1 MFLFNDKKMRRGG
14 WVGEMKKLPFQGKN
28 RRQFIAAQSH
38 AATHLMQGITLYLL
52 LGPAGMGGQWVHEPK
67 NSNIEAR
74 ISKQI
79 QISNDQNSKRCS
91 RNKIVSVIGKFGFR
105 DCFGFRVSNFGF
117 NQ

>member
-1 MFLFNDKKMRRGG
+1 
-14 WVGEMKKLPFQGKN
+14 MKKLPFQGKN

-79 QISNDQNSKRCS
+79 QISNDQNSKRWS
-91 RNKIVSVIGKFGFR
+91 RKRTALDIGEFGFR
-105 DCFGFRVSNFGF
+105 DCFGFRYSDFEF
-117 NQ
+117 NQWPT